1 MKVVQINAVCG
12 SGSTGKICQ
21 DISSL
26 LTASDIENYVIYS
39 FGKHK
44 FEYGIQCASRKYI
57 KLQALKSRIFG
68 NYGFNSKNSTEK
80 MISELE
86 RIKPDILQLHNIHD
100 HNCNLE
106 LLFEYIKDIGPILF
120 FIPSFS

>member
-39 FGKHK
+39 
-44 FEYGIQCASRKYI
+44 ARK
-57 KLQALKSRIFG
+57 Q
-68 NYGFNSKNSTEK
+68 
-80 MISELE
+80 E
-86 RIKPDILQLHNIHD
+86 RFLIAR
-100 HNCNLE
+100 
-106 LLFEYIKDIGPILF
+106 
-120 FIPSFS
+120 